1 MEPSYFYKSLFNKPT
16 EIVEIKDTSTS
27 INSQNLSNPNTT
39 ADPLSVAILSAV
51 AGAITGAIATET
63 IKSFFS
69 RLSTFN
75 MQWKN
80 KRAERMLVAISVIQ
94 SGKLILMTKR
104 NQNNDQNL
112 TWCFPAARI
121 NQNEVI
127 VERLKARYKEKFNI
141 EVKILK
147 QIGDSY
153 IKNKDLKLI
162 YFHCQYEKG
171 SVINVEQQENEEV
184 KWIDSNEVESL
195 VTTRIDPAVTRLIS
209 KIQRS

>member
-1 MEPSYFYKSLFNKPT
+1 
-16 EIVEIKDTSTS
+16 
-27 INSQNLSNPNTT
+27 
-39 ADPLSVAILSAV
+39 
-51 AGAITGAIATET
+51 
-63 IKSFFS
+63 
-69 RLSTFN
+69 
-75 MQWKN
+75 
-80 KRAERMLVAISVIQ
+80 
-94 SGKLILMTKR
+94 MTKR